1 VGISDSLRGKGNA
14 QQTDESVIAGAFKR
28 GFGHLPVLAGGA
40 AVLVAGAAMA
50 QSASPPVKTPAANKP
65 ETVVVTAPRTQQE
78 IDTIVSRFV
87 DLHAA
92 TNRKT
97 GQYMRDDI
105 GPVCPVTLGL
115 PQAFDDFITAR
126 VVQVAASVGAKT
138 DATGKCPPNIEI
150 LFTDEP
156 EAVVKSLADR
166 TRGAI
171 LGMHFMHETP
181 RLLDVTHPI
190 QGWYVTGTRVFDD
203 TVAPV
208 MSVEPDGSTESSADN
223 KMPRIDSAYH
233 DAPERVAL
241 GTRIPGRR
249 ISSILNVLIVADI
262 RQVGG
267 HEVGSIADYIAML
280 ALSEPRSLDQCN
292 DLPSILDLM
301 SSECGSRAKPGK
313 LTDSD
318 LAYLKGLYAA
328 DLGATT
334 NSMQKESI
342 RTGMEGELAGQ
353 PGVKFEGPT
362 SSK

>member
-1 VGISDSLRGKGNA
+1 MLDGKSSASNGEQMIA
-14 QQTDESVIAGAFKR
+14 QTAKLKF
-28 GFGHLPVLAGGA
+28 HPLPVLAVVA
-40 AVLVAGAAMA
+40 AVL
-50 QSASPPVKTPAANKP
+50 SASAALAQWGSGAPQNPASNKT
-65 ETVVVTAPRTQQE
+65 ETVVVTAPRTRQE
-78 IDTIVSRFV
+78 IDAIVSRFV

-105 GPVCPVTLGL
+105 GPVCPITLGL

-126 VVQVAASVGAKT
+126 VVKVAASVGAKT
-138 DATGKCPPNIEI
+138 DATGKCAPNIEI
-150 LFTDEP
+150 LFTDQP
-156 EAVVKSLADR
+156 KAVVKSLSDR
-166 TRGAI
+166 THGAI
-171 LGMHFMHETP
+171 LGMHFTHETP

-208 MSVEPDGSTESSADN
+208 TSVEPDGSTESSADN
-223 KMPRIDSAYH
+223 RMPRPDSAYH
-233 DAPERVAL
+233 NAPDRVAL
-241 GTRIPGRR
+241 GTRIPSRR

-262 RQVGG
+262 REVGG
-267 HEVGSIADYIAML
+267 HEVGSIADYVTML

-301 SSECGSRAKPGK
+301 SSQCSSRARPDK

-318 LAYLKGLYAA
+318 MAYLKGLYAA

-334 NSMQKESI
+334 NSMQKQSI
-342 RTGMEGELAGQ
+342 QTGMEGEMASPND
-353 PGVKFEGPT
+353 PGTAAPAN
-362 SSK
+362 SK